1 MAIYQGARRRAPL
14 PLGLDALVG
23 REGRREDPAPT
34 ARRATS
40 RLPAKRGTRRAAKSV
55 AAARR
60 RPSSVG
66 IALAAIVLVFG
77 AAFLSLSQS
86 VRVAATSYDIVRL
99 VTEGERL
106 QAISQDLRSD
116 VDRLRSEYAIRKQ
129 ALDAGMG
136 QLGAPMIVQA
146 R

>member
-1 MAIYQGARRRAPL
+1 MR
-14 PLGLDALVG
+14 
-23 REGRREDPAPT
+23 
-34 ARRATS
+34 
-40 RLPAKRGTRRAAKSV
+40 
-55 AAARR
+55 ARR

-86 VRVAATSYDIVRL
+86 VRVAATSYDITRL
-99 VTEGERL
+99 VSENERL

-136 QLGAPMIVQA
+136 QLGAPIIVEA